1 METKRKLGIWMD
13 HSSAHFIDSTFE
25 SMSSATLEAQ
35 IGEQDEPLNTLDESM
50 IQNKEQN
57 QLSVFFKKIS
67 EVITDY
73 DEVLL
78 FGPTDAK
85 TELLNVLKNDRH
97 FEKIKIEAKTADKMT
112 ENQMH
117 SFVNDYFNSSR
128 K

>member
-1 METKRKLGIWMD
+1 MKTKTQLGIWMD
-13 HSSAHFIDSTFE
+13 HSVAYFME
-25 SMSSATLEAQ
+25 SDNEPMSSATLEAQ
-35 IGEQDEPLNTLDESM
+35 DGEQDEPLNSLDESM

-57 QLSVFFKKIS
+57 QLSSFFKKIS
-67 EVITDY
+67 EVILGY

-85 TELLNVLKNDRH
+85 TELFNDLKDDRH
-97 FEKIKIEAKTADKMT
+97 FENIKIEVKTADKMT

-117 SFVNDYFNSSR
+117 AFVKEYFTSN